1 MKRALVVEIN
11 DKHMIVIDNK
21 GRFKKV
27 KNKIGIA
34 FKYFINNLLLDNIKS
49 KIIITKRKIL
59 ILIILEITFIC
70 RIGL

>member
-27 KNKIGIA
+27 KNKMNLKIGDEYERNEA
-34 FKYFINNLLLDNIKS
+34 
-49 KIIITKRKIL
+49 L
-59 ILIILEITFIC
+59 IMKKV
-70 RIGL
+70 